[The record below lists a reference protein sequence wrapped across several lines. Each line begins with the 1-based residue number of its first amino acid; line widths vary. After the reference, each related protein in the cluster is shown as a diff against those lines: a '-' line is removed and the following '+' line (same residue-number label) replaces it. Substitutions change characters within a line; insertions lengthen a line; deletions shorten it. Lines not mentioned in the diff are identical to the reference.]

1 MNPRR
6 LYRCRHDRQLAG
18 VAGGMAEYLELD
30 PTLVRILWI
39 LSAFFGGFTI
49 LLYVILAFVIPLEP
63 GTMPGPASW
72 QPAGPAWG
80 APRAAGFATGEAQP
94 APGTAEDGG
103 AAAGPDAGVPAS
115 AWQTSWHEQRLER
128 RGRGARAAARAT
140 RSATRTRAPPR
151 PALPRRRRP
160 RRFPGRAGPR
170 PWRTRRPG
178 ARPTRDRRAA
188 TRRDR
193 AWCLARAGSRTQG

>member
-6 LYRCRHDRQLAG
+6 LYRCRHDRHLAG

-80 APRAAGFATGEAQP
+80 AAQAAGSATAEAQP

-128 RGRGARAAARAT
+128 RRNGRGGLYAGVLLIVFGAFALANAVIPGW
-140 RSATRTRAPPR
+140 AGFAWFG
-151 PALPRRRRP
+151 PALLVGLGVALLTGSFRR
-160 RRFPGRAGPR
+160 
-170 PWRTRRPG
+170 
-178 ARPTRDRRAA
+178 
-188 TRRDR
+188 
-193 AWCLARAGSRTQG
+193 GSYES

>member
-6 LYRCRHDRQLAG
+6 LYRCRHERQLAG

-63 GTMPGPASW
+63 GAMPGPASW

-80 APRAAGFATGEAQP
+80 APQAAGSATGEAQP
-94 APGTAEDGG
+94 APGTVEDGG
-103 AAAGPDAGVPAS
+103 AAAGPDAGAPGAAS
-115 AWQTSWHEQRLER
+115 AWQTSWHEQRLEHR
-128 RGRGARAAARAT
+128 RGGRGGLYAGVLLIVVGAFALANAVIPGWA
-140 RSATRTRAPPR
+140 SVAWAG
-151 PALPRRRRP
+151 PALLVGLGIALLAGAFRR
-160 RRFPGRAGPR
+160 
-170 PWRTRRPG
+170 
-178 ARPTRDRRAA
+178 
-188 TRRDR
+188 
-193 AWCLARAGSRTQG
+193 GSYQP

>member
-80 APRAAGFATGEAQP
+80 VP
-94 APGTAEDGG
+94 PGRW
-103 AAAGPDAGVPAS
+103 VR
-115 AWQTSWHEQRLER
+115 H
-128 RGRGARAAARAT
+128 GRG
-140 RSATRTRAPPR
+140 
-151 PALPRRRRP
+151 PA
-160 RRFPGRAGPR
+160 
-170 PWRTRRPG
+170 RPG
-178 ARPTRDRRAA
+178 NRR
-188 TRRDR
+188 
-193 AWCLARAGSRTQG
+193 